1 MQIFVKTLTGKTI
14 TLEVEPSD
22 SIEKVKAKIQD
33 KEGIVPD
40 QQRLIFAGKQLED
53 GRTLSDYNIQQHHT
67 VHLVLRM
74 RGQGDMV
81 SNHCTLASAKEG
93 VAATSVVTLK
103 MDKDYPYLHTEE
115 VVTVYGPFAI
125 SKDGACHHLL
135 KATDPQVDGVAHYEP
150 ATRTITFRPAE
161 PLQNSMEYIVDVNGK
176 AFTSPHGGPMM
187 AGTSFRIRTEPTP
200 KPITMSVR
208 IQDGSNTTLGTSTNC
223 QLESTRPTLA
233 ALQALFLGECGA
245 RFKGMNV
252 EKMAIVTEEDDMEMM
267 VPLEKDADA
276 LEIQSG
282 DMVVITLAKD
292 QKVPAS
298 DGGGGGGGAA
308 DDGAAGLPQRPGGA
322 EASVSQHVAHEAG
335 LQKEVANLRAELAA
349 SAAREAATQNKLKAL
364 TTRTTHNIE
373 TGKDETVVVPLEK
386 ALDDMKRRR
395 ENEPEATAKAA
406 AVRSE
411 TGATMKKIKVERDTA
426 KSKAAA
432 AADDGEYQRE
442 ETNIMQIFSAKQ
454 TDAIDRLKEV
464 AIAAGADPMTVE
476 TASKITTGT

>member
-1 MQIFVKTLTGKTI
+1 
-14 TLEVEPSD
+14 
-22 SIEKVKAKIQD
+22 
-33 KEGIVPD
+33 
-40 QQRLIFAGKQLED
+40 
-53 GRTLSDYNIQQHHT
+53 
-67 VHLVLRM
+67 
-74 RGQGDMV
+74 MV

-115 VVTVYGPFAI
+115 VATVYGPFAI
-125 SKDGACHHLL
+125 SKDDACHHLL
-135 KATDPQVDGVAHYEP
+135 KATDPQVEGVAHYEP

-187 AGTSFRIRTEPTP
+187 AGTTFHIRTEPTP
-200 KPITMSVR
+200 KPITMSVK

-223 QLESTRPTLA
+223 QLESTRPKLA
-233 ALQALFLGECGA
+233 ALQAHFLGECGA

-308 DDGAAGLPQRPGGA
+308 AADEGAAGLHQHPGGA
-322 EASVSQHVAHEAG
+322 ETSVSQHVAHEAA
-335 LQKEVANLRAELAA
+335 LQKELTNLRAELAA

-386 ALDDMKRRR
+386 ALDDIKRRR

-411 TGATMKKIKVERDTA
+411 TGAAIKKIKVERDAA
-426 KSKAAA
+426 KSNAAA
-432 AADDGEYQRE
+432 AADEGEYQRE

-454 TDAIDRLKEV
+454 TDAIDRLKVV